1 MILKRTRTQT
11 SSLFLTELIL
21 AILFFSLSSACC
33 VQFFVKAHLM
43 NQDAQARN
51 QAVITCTGATEILAA
66 SESVEEASKLILAQ
80 YPDTVKDTSNGHVIL
95 QIPCNGENDPCSLT
109 IEVYMNDR
117 LLHGDLTVTRDGTQE
132 IIYESQMVHYVQ
144 RRRSD
149 EL

>member
-1 MILKRTRTQT
+1 
-11 SSLFLTELIL
+11 LFLTELIL

-80 YPDTVKDTSNGHVIL
+80 YPDTVKDTSNNGHVIL